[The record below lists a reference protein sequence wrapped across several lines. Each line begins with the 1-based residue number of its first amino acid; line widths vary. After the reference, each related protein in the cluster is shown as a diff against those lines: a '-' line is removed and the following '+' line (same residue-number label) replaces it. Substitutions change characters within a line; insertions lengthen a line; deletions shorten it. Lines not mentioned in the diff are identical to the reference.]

1 MKSVILKANKKINLE
16 ESKISKLKDN
26 QCLVKISYVGIC
38 SSDIYRSFEG
48 WAYKYPLVMGHEIS
62 GKVVKKKN
70 INNDIKIGDK
80 VSIFP
85 LLPCFKCKQCRENNF
100 MRCVQYGYYGSRND
114 GGFAEYIVVNSW
126 NLLKIPKNVD
136 LLNAS
141 LIEPLAVVI
150 HAYKKV
156 NLDKNKAILLLG
168 SGFLS
173 LIFQK
178 IIRFYYPNLYIYVVD
193 RNNFK
198 LQLAKKYTSKIK
210 TLNINK
216 KINLDN
222 FFKNNKNNFDIII
235 ETTGDPKFYKEAIN
249 LSAPNGEIL
258 LLSNIINDLKLSKKL
273 VSNILR
279 KELKIRGTWNSYFK
293 KSSKIDDWKESI
305 SLIKKGIKPSEL
317 VTKIIKLSDIP
328 TYLKKMHNHKTKR
341 KRINYVK
348 FVSINND

>member
-16 ESKISKLKDN
+16 ESKISNLKDD
-26 QCLVKISYVGIC
+26 QCLVKISYAGVC
-38 SSDIYRSFEG
+38 SSDIYRGFEG

-62 GKVVKKKN
+62 GKVVKTKN
-70 INNDIKIGDK
+70 INNNIKIGDR

-85 LLPCFKCKQCRENNF
+85 LLPCFKCKQCMENNF
-100 MRCVQYGYYGSRND
+100 MRCVKYGYYGSRND

-126 NLLKIPKNVD
+126 NLLKIPNNID

-150 HAYKKV
+150 HAYKKI
-156 NLDKNKAILLLG
+156 NIERNKKILLLG

-178 IIRFYYPNLYIYVVD
+178 IIRFYFPNLQIYVID
-193 RNNFK
+193 RNDYK
-198 LQLAKKYTSKIK
+198 LKLAKKYTSKIK
-210 TLNINK
+210 TLNISK
-216 KINLDN
+216 KLRLDN
-222 FFKNNKNNFDIII
+222 FIKNNENNFDIII

-249 LSAPNGEIL
+249 LSSPNGEIL
-258 LLSNIINDLKLSKKL
+258 LLSNIISDLKLSKKN

-305 SLIKKGIKPSEL
+305 SLIKKGVRPSEL
-317 VTKIIKLSDIP
+317 ITKIIKLNDIP
-328 TYLKKMHNHKTKR
+328 IYLKKMHEHKTKR
-341 KRINYVK
+341 KNLNYVK
-348 FVSINND
+348 FVFINND